1 MNFLYLRAF
10 HAVAS
15 ERSFTRAAQVLHVSQ
30 STLSWQVKAL
40 EELYGVRLLDRRG
53 RQVVPTEAGQ
63 QTLERSREIFRL
75 QDEIERG
82 LSQSLKL
89 QSGRLKVGA
98 DGPRHVLPVLNEYM
112 RLYPSISVSLST
124 GSAKEVMTDL
134 LNYETDV
141 AIVASENARDSRL
154 HMLHYVTYPVVA
166 YVPRSHPWSKRK
178 SVKPIDFHGER
189 VIVREPASMTR
200 QKFLRSLSKAGAVP
214 SALIEIDNREA
225 TREAV
230 AIGMGISVMSA
241 AEFPGADNRCV
252 SLEIKDTTLQFTE
265 YVACLKSR
273 RDLRTVREFF
283 RVAGQFAKPSFSV
296 A

>member
-1 MNFLYLRAF
+1 MNFLICAF

-30 STLSWQVKAL
+30 STLSQVKAL
-40 EELYGVRLLDRRG
+40 EEIYGVRLLDRRG
-53 RQVVPTEAGQ
+53 RQVVPTEVGQ
-63 QTLERSREIFRL
+63 RTLERSREIFRL

-134 LNYETDV
+134 LNYESDV

-166 YVPRSHPWSKRK
+166 YVPRSHPWSRRK
-178 SVKPIDFHGER
+178 SVRPIDFNGER

-214 SALIEIDNREA
+214 SALIERQ
-225 TREAV
+225 
-230 AIGMGISVMSA
+230 
-241 AEFPGADNRCV
+241 PGG
-252 SLEIKDTTLQFTE
+252 DT
-265 YVACLKSR
+265 
-273 RDLRTVREFF
+273 
-283 RVAGQFAKPSFSV
+283 
-296 A
+296 

>member
-40 EELYGVRLLDRRG
+40 EEMYGVRLLDRRG
-53 RQVVPTEAGQ
+53 RQVVTTEAGQ
-63 QTLERSREIFRL
+63 QTLERCREIFRL

-98 DGPRHVLPVLNEYM
+98 DAPRHVLPVLNEYM

-124 GSAKEVMTDL
+124 GSAKEVMTEL

-141 AIVASENARDSRL
+141 VIVASENARDARL
-154 HMLHYVTYPVVA
+154 HVIHYVTYPLVA
-166 YVPRSHPWSKRK
+166 YVPRSHKWSRRR
-178 SVKPIDFHGER
+178 SVGPIDFHGER

-200 QKFLRSLSKAGAVP
+200 QKFLRSLAKAGAVP

-230 AIGMGISVMSA
+230 AIGMGVSVMSA

-252 SLEIKDTTLQFTE
+252 SLEIKDSSLQFTE
-265 YVACLKSR
+265 YVTCLKNR

-283 RVAGQFAKPSFSV
+283 RVAGQFAKPIFTV
-296 A
+296 D

>member
-40 EELYGVRLLDRRG
+40 EDLYGVRLLDRRG
-53 RQVVPTEAGQ
+53 KEVVPTDPGQ
-63 QTLERSREIFRL
+63 RTLELCREIFRL
-75 QDEIERG
+75 QDEIEQT
-82 LSQSLKL
+82 LSRTVKL

-98 DGPRHVLPVLNEYM
+98 DGPRHVLPVLNEFM
-112 RLYPSISVSLST
+112 RLHPNISVSLAT
-124 GSAKEVMTDL
+124 GSAKQVMAGL
-134 LNYETDV
+134 VNYETDV
-141 AIVASENARDSRL
+141 VIVASEGTGESRL
-154 HMLHYVTYPVVA
+154 HMMHYVTYPLVA
-166 YVPRSHPWSKRK
+166 YVPRDHAWSGRG
-178 SVKPIDFHGER
+178 SIAPIDFHRER

-200 QKFLRSLSKAGAVP
+200 QKFLRSLSKVGAVP

-241 AEFPGADNRCV
+241 AEFPGADDRCV
-252 SLEIKDTTLQFTE
+252 SLSIDDPSLQFTE
-265 YVACLKSR
+265 YVACLKKR
-273 RDLRTVREFF
+273 RDMRTVREFF
-283 RVAGQFAKPSFSV
+283 RVAGQFATPPFAV

>member
-40 EELYGVRLLDRRG
+40 EDLYGVRLLDRRG
-53 RQVVPTEAGQ
+53 KQVVPTEVGQ
-63 QTLERSREIFRL
+63 RTLELCREIFRL
-75 QDEIERG
+75 QDEIEQN
-82 LSQSLKL
+82 LSQSVKL

-98 DGPRHVLPVLNEYM
+98 DGPRHVLPVLNEFM
-112 RLYPSISVSLST
+112 RLHPNISVSLST
-124 GSAKEVMTDL
+124 GSAKEVMDDV
-134 LNYETDV
+134 LNYEVDV
-141 AIVASENARDSRL
+141 AIVASDSTREAQL
-154 HMLHYVTYPVVA
+154 YMVPYVTYPLVA
-166 YVPRSHPWSKRK
+166 YVPRGHRWSQRT
-178 SVKPIDFHGER
+178 SVQPIDFHGER

-200 QKFLRSLSKAGAVP
+200 QKFMRSLAKVGAIP

-241 AEFPGADNRCV
+241 AEFPGVDNRLV
-252 SLEIKDTTLQFTE
+252 SLAIKDSSLQFTE
-265 YVACLKSR
+265 YVACLKKR

-283 RVAGQFAKPSFSV
+283 RVAGQFAKPSF
-296 A
+296 AID

>member
-40 EELYGVRLLDRRG
+40 EEMYGVRLLDRRG
-53 RQVVPTEAGQ
+53 KQVVPTEVGL
-63 QTLERSREIFRL
+63 QTLALCRRIFSL
-75 QDEIERG
+75 QDEIEHG

-124 GSAKEVMTDL
+124 GSAKEIMTEL

-141 AIVASENARDSRL
+141 VIVASENPRDSRL
-154 HMLHYVTYPVVA
+154 HMIHYVTYPLVA
-166 YVPRSHPWSKRK
+166 YVPRTHKWSRRR
-178 SVKPIDFHGER
+178 SVKPIDFHGQR
-189 VIVREPASMTR
+189 VIIREPASMTR
-200 QKFLRSLSKAGAVP
+200 QKFLRSLGRVGAEP

-230 AIGMGISVMSA
+230 ALGMGVSVMSA

-252 SLEIKDTTLQFTE
+252 SLAIEDPSLQFTE
-265 YVACLKSR
+265 YVACLKNR

-283 RVAGQFAKPSFSV
+283 RVAGQFAKPTFTS